1 MHAKCLLHRDEV
13 TAHKKRRTFFGL
25 MPQGRSANN
34 CCYQLL
40 RNCFLNGWMLPEG
53 WPTRLPAKKFRAEN
67 YARPREMN
75 PCKQQATANSRS
87 G

>member
-53 WPTRLPAKKFRAEN
+53 WPTRLPAKKFRAGRRRPH
-67 YARPREMN
+67 ARHW
-75 PCKQQATANSRS
+75 QALA
-87 G
+87 GLVGIKD